1 MLTMEKLINAVIVSN
16 YDAVVFLGL
25 KKAFD
30 TTGSGPRDPFNE
42 MKHQRHQW
50 FQSYLEDRTQMCS
63 INGFLSCSC
72 TFSCGF
78 PLGTI
83 DSGLQI
89 SYFSIRPGPLS
100 RPTNTNMF

>member
-16 YDAVVFLGL
+16 YDAVVFLDL

-42 MKHQRHQW
+42 MKHLRHQW
-50 FQSYLEDRTQMCS
+50 IQSYLEDRTLMCS

-78 PLGTI
+78 P
-83 DSGLQI
+83 
-89 SYFSIRPGPLS
+89 
-100 RPTNTNMF
+100 

>member
-16 YDAVVFLGL
+16 YDAVVFLDL

-42 MKHQRHQW
+42 MKHLRHQW

-83 DSGLQI
+83 DSGFQI